1 MTRRRP
7 LWERL
12 QPRPAAVAAEAA
24 PTGDDASSSDAVAL
38 ARARPPRPRRAELA
52 GDGVAAEAE
61 SFGGLLAMAAGQFQ
75 RGFEQ
80 GLVEQRA
87 GLGRD
92 LGAAGL
98 ELAAGPAAQRGG
110 SFAVAGWCRDCQPFQ

>member
-1 MTRRRP
+1 MGLASFGLGRSGP
-7 LWERL
+7 
-12 QPRPAAVAAEAA
+12 PRARGAQ
-24 PTGDDASSSDAVAL
+24 L
-38 ARARPPRPRRAELA
+38 AR
-52 GDGVAAEAE
+52 DGVAPEAQA
-61 SFGGLLAMAAGQFQ
+61 FGGLLAMTAGQFQ